1 MRDDT
6 AVDDTVGA
14 EGPPRPESDGGA
26 TSRTSKTTGRSAG
39 RRGAKTTI
47 GDDAA
52 QQPTL
57 PFAASADEPIG
68 YVLTARARRK
78 VAPETLPDLTVIPGK
93 EIDDGVWPDPHDPRP
108 ARARALRRSGRTID
122 DVAVE
127 LGVGVDLVST
137 WCEDVTPRRRRKPPV
152 VPRPTREL
160 DPRIRHDAR
169 NRATGAIAGSAE
181 QAAIGGLIAGI
192 AVIAGSAVTVTPPEP
207 AIAVPIIG
215 WMRRHADAKEI
226 RAVVAVGPGVARDL
240 VAQDWARRLGLPIG
254 AVAHVPWAEAPDPGA
269 VRVTVRC
276 VDPAVAAVV
285 AGWRDALTESTSTD
299 PTHVDQDA
307 S

>member
-6 AVDDTVGA
+6 AVDDTVEA
-14 EGPPRPESDGGA
+14 EQPSRPDPDNAPRTRAPKPTGG
-26 TSRTSKTTGRSAG
+26 SAG
-39 RRGAKTTI
+39 RRRVEASD
-47 GDDAA
+47 GDDVV

-57 PFAASADEPIG
+57 PFAATADEPIE

-93 EIDDGVWPDPHDPRP
+93 EIDEGVWPDPHDPRP
-108 ARARALRRSGRTID
+108 ARARALRRSGRKVD
-122 DVAVE
+122 DVAAE
-127 LGVGVDLVST
+127 LGVSADLVAT
-137 WCEDVTPRRRRKPPV
+137 WCEDVAPRGRRKSPV
-152 VPRPTREL
+152 VPRPMREL
-160 DPRIRHDAR
+160 DPRIRQDAR
-169 NRATGAIAGSAE
+169 SQATEAMAGSSAHV
-181 QAAIGGLIAGI
+181 AIGGLIAGI

-207 AIAVPIIG
+207 PIAVPIVS
-215 WMRRHADAKEI
+215 WLRRYAAAEGL

-254 AVAHVPWAEAPDPGA
+254 AVTHVPWAEAPDPGA
-269 VRVTVRC
+269 VRITVRC

-285 AGWRDALTESTSTD
+285 AGWRDALGESTSTD
-299 PTHVDQDA
+299 STHVDQDA